1 MYRNEAVE
9 PEIWV
14 LIIVVYFVPA
24 LIAKK
29 RDTENLEAIFLV
41 NLVFGWTVLGWIA
54 ALIWA
59 IVEKAKFKSS
69 IEDSW
74 DGPTV
79 DAAQTEAPPMPYVG
93 GGALKRIPI
102 PASLSSNPSAACEIP
117 PRACHSLILGAS
129 ATALLYGPS
138 K

>member
-69 IEDSW
+69 INSW
-74 DGPTV
+74 GGPTV
-79 DAAQTEAPPMPYVG
+79 DAAQTEAPPDAIRWG
-93 GGALKRIPI
+93 RRFEKDTDAGKSIF
-102 PASLSSNPSAACEIP
+102 
-117 PRACHSLILGAS
+117 
-129 ATALLYGPS
+129 
-138 K
+138 